1 MEKST
6 LAKKNYLLL
15 LYCRPKRE
23 MLFENKESEEK
34 KIFFVR
40 FLCLLF
46 PFNKNNSQH

>member
-34 KIFFVR
+34 KIFFCQIFVS
-40 FLCLLF
+40 FISF
-46 PFNKNNSQH
+46 H